1 MKLARA
7 LAGRPIRALIGVI
20 HLSRGKRGCVHW
32 TGRLLAWGFF
42 CLHCSALTD
51 NEHGIQSDL
60 HPLVSIASASLT
72 CNVFNRSEML
82 LKAGL
87 VGAVPGFRYTV
98 EVQEYS
104 LAGAVRQQQ
113 TAVFSGNESASDWAV
128 SLVLFDERQTRFRL
142 TIGVWD
148 AHEGLAS
155 QDAFLAFKD
164 FSAPLSCHLR
174 APLGW
179 EREPEQARARSAAIH
194 RQNFSEIPSL
204 ECQVYRDI
212 CRGPNF

>member
-1 MKLARA
+1 
-7 LAGRPIRALIGVI
+7 
-20 HLSRGKRGCVHW
+20 
-32 TGRLLAWGFF
+32 
-42 CLHCSALTD
+42 
-51 NEHGIQSDL
+51 
-60 HPLVSIASASLT
+60 
-72 CNVFNRSEML
+72 ML